1 MTMTWDVGSG
11 YSDSIPSSSDAV
23 VLAVDQTDTDSN
35 NDSDNEST
43 TVSFPQ
49 VDLEVT
55 ISENVDPVVAG
66 SNGGIDNLVHTITV
80 TNNGPATATN
90 IVIQFGANTT
100 TAPTLAFQAG
110 SQGPGGNEWS
120 IPSIALGNSVTMTLT
135 WDVGSGYSD
144 SNPISSNALVLAVDQ
159 TDTDSNNDS
168 DNEST
173 TVSFPQVDLEVT
185 ISENVD
191 PVIAGSNGGIDNLVH
206 TITVTNNGPAT
217 ATNIVIQFGANTV
230 PSPTL
235 AFQVGSQ
242 GPGGNEWSI
251 PSIASGNSATM
262 TMTWDVG
269 LGYSDTNPISSDALV
284 LAVDQT
290 DTDSNNDSATESTT
304 VNPPA
309 GLDICAE
316 IDLLVDEVN
325 ALLNNPGTPR
335 KSKSKLIKAKDYLN
349 SACDNFT
356 AGEYDR
362 GFNDLAD
369 AADELN
375 KAMDKGANADAVRIA
390 TVDLARLIATETIAD
405 AQAYA
410 GDPAIDHLLNKA
422 AEALADGDVERAD
435 DKFDK
440 AVKEYGKAWEYAAE
454 AIQLANNTGTG
465 GEISMD
471 LDPVLNAIDALLA
484 NNPNKKARKAL
495 QKAHGKVTDAQSK
508 YDNGDIEDGYGKLE
522 DAVGYLED
530 AADEG
535 SDADPVIADLLTLGR
550 EYAVAKITEAQTYA
564 GTPEVDQ
571 QITKAQNYLNDG
583 DAAAAQGKNEKAMD
597 RYGKAWI
604 EAQEGVLLGNGL
616 GKTAGEPVAVIPTEY
631 GLDQNYPN
639 PFNPETTI
647 RFALPQSGNVTLK
660 IFNLSG
666 QLVRTLVSSE
676 FAAGQHQIV
685 WNGRNDLGEK
695 VASGMY
701 LYRIT
706 AGSFV
711 QTKKMMLMK

>member
-1 MTMTWDVGSG
+1 MEYSQHRFGELSHDDDDRDIGSN
-11 YSDSIPSSSDAV
+11 YSGLNFVSSD
-23 VLAVDQTDTDSN
+23 
-35 NDSDNEST
+35 
-43 TVSFPQ
+43 
-49 VDLEVT
+49 
-55 ISENVDPVVAG
+55 
-66 SNGGIDNLVHTITV
+66 
-80 TNNGPATATN
+80 
-90 IVIQFGANTT
+90 
-100 TAPTLAFQAG
+100 
-110 SQGPGGNEWS
+110 
-120 IPSIALGNSVTMTLT
+120 
-135 WDVGSGYSD
+135 
-144 SNPISSNALVLAVDQ
+144 ALVLAVDQ

-235 AFQVGSQ
+235 AFQAGSQ

-269 LGYSDTNPISSDALV
+269 LGYSDTNPISSDAVV

-369 AADELN
+369 AADELD
-375 KAMDKGANADAVRIA
+375 KAMDKGANAGAIRVA

-410 GDPAIDHLLNKA
+410 GDPAIDQLLSKA
-422 AEALADGDVERAD
+422 AEALADGDTERAD

-440 AVKEYGKAWEYAAE
+440 AVKEYGKAWELAAK
-454 AIQLANNTGTG
+454 AIQLAGNTGTG

-535 SDADPVIADLLTLGR
+535 SDADPVIADLLSLGR

-571 QITKAQNYLNDG
+571 QITKAQNYLSDG

-597 RYGKAWI
+597 RYGKAWT

-616 GKTAGEPVAVIPTEY
+616 GKTTGDPLAEIPTRF
-631 GLDQNYPN
+631 GLEQNYPN